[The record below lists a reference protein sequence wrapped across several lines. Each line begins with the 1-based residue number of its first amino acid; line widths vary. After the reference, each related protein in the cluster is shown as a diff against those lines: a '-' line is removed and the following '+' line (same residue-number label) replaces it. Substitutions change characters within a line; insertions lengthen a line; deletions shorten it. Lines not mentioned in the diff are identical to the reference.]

1 MIRTSGG
8 CAIAS
13 AESIARKV
21 GVPPSRVDAV
31 ISSAVILLLTGPAA
45 R

>member
-1 MIRTSGG
+1 MF

-13 AESIARKV
+13 AESIARNF
-21 GVPPSRVDAV
+21 GVPPSRAEAAIASV
-31 ISSAVILLLTGPAA
+31 VILLLTGPAA